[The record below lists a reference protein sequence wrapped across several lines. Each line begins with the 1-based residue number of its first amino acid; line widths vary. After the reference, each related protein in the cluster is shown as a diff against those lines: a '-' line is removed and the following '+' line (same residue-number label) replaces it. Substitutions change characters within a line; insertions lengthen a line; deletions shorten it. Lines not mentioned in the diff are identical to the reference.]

1 MINLGKY
8 AEDKQFRKVQ
18 QEDVKHIFKVDV
30 NLYNKRH
37 SEWYSIKSSDVKI
50 ARNMG
55 LLNKNKNGY
64 IQYLDW
70 KPLGGATN
78 IDGGIKKVNNYSR
91 DEFYVYAHTD
101 EKIYSLPIYLE
112 KKMVRKDFILFGKR
126 EDKGKA

>member
-18 QEDVKHIFKVDV
+18 QEDAKHIFKVDV

-55 LLNKNKNGY
+55 LLNKNENGY

-78 IDGGIKKVNNYSR
+78 IKMSFIYMLILMKKYI
-91 DEFYVYAHTD
+91 VYLYT
-101 EKIYSLPIYLE
+101 
-112 KKMVRKDFILFGKR
+112 
-126 EDKGKA
+126 